1 MQPKY
6 TNKKLKWAFR
16 MLSMILAAWAGM
28 FCSLAVAP
36 GHDITIWMSDMEKVY
51 MPLLEKNM
59 YGLKSPFWW
68 LPYTNQYTVQGVI
81 VAMVFALILLLM
93 EATMQKNYISGKEFG
108 TSRYANPG
116 DVNKSLSDINTP
128 EDKIYREYTYKRKL
142 PFFWKKSKVPI
153 IINTMNR
160 PLTQNISMSLST
172 RRTDLNNN
180 ITVVGGSGAGKSF
193 RLARPILMS
202 MSGSYICTDP
212 KGELARSMGKY
223 LEDRGY
229 DVKVLNLL
237 NVHGMKKSIRYNP
250 LDYIRNDMDVVKL
263 ATNIMA
269 NTAVKD
275 AKLND
280 PFFDEAAG
288 TLLQA
293 LIYYTVEVHKDNHAK
308 KNFRTIMELL
318 AMADFE
324 IDPETMSKKESDLD
338 ILFSDLEE
346 KENRRM
352 MEERHQGKIP
362 SPMSNA
368 VIKYN
373 SIMRA
378 AADTVRSIVITL
390 DNRLSNLHIEEL
402 LDLLSED
409 EINIPDIGM
418 GKNLDGKTKI
428 ALFLVIPDN
437 DGSFNFVIGML
448 YTQIIQELYY
458 QADIICDGELPISVT
473 FLMDEFANVA
483 LPDDFD
489 KVLSTERS
497 RNMNSIIILQNMA
510 QIKAMYEKKWENIT
524 GNCDT
529 FIYLGGN
536 EQSTHEY
543 VSKMLGKGTFD
554 KRTFGETKGRQGSSS
569 RNYDVVGRELMLP
582 EEVRKMNKNKCL
594 VLIRGYDPV
603 IDFKIRTEKHPLFK
617 YINKVRYEFDRTL
630 HKRGGMYFASK
641 KCVEVIQREE
651 EVEGI
656 KKILEIDGDALL
668 ELPSE
673 AINAYADTGW
683 YEELTEDLIA
693 IQIEHTKKMEQELQK
708 DKPVTDDEISSMN
721 PADAGNFLLL
731 RTAGYTDRQIKALIK
746 VIKSGKSVEETMK
759 MFPETM
765 EAERIEQLS
774 DAVIGKK
781 ENGGIK
787 DEE

>member
-1 MQPKY
+1 
-6 TNKKLKWAFR
+6 
-16 MLSMILAAWAGM
+16 
-28 FCSLAVAP
+28 
-36 GHDITIWMSDMEKVY
+36 
-51 MPLLEKNM
+51 
-59 YGLKSPFWW
+59 
-68 LPYTNQYTVQGVI
+68 
-81 VAMVFALILLLM
+81 
-93 EATMQKNYISGKEFG
+93 
-108 TSRYANPG
+108 
-116 DVNKSLSDINTP
+116 
-128 EDKIYREYTYKRKL
+128 
-142 PFFWKKSKVPI
+142 
-153 IINTMNR
+153 MNR
-160 PLTQNISMSLST
+160 QLTQNIYMSMNT

-202 MSGSYICTDP
+202 MAGSYICTDP

-237 NVHGMKKSIRYNP
+237 NIHGMKKSVRYNP

-275 AKLND
+275 AKSND

-288 TLLQA
+288 KLLQA
-293 LIYYTVEVHKDNHAK
+293 LIYYTVEVHKNNPVK
-308 KNFRTIMELL
+308 KNFRTVMELL

-324 IDPETMSKKESDLD
+324 IDPDTMSKKESDLD
-338 ILFSDLEE
+338 IMFSDLEE

-352 MEERHQGKIP
+352 MEERRQGKIP
-362 SPMSNA
+362 KPMSNA

-373 SIMRA
+373 SIMRG

-390 DNRLSNLHIEEL
+390 DNRLSNMHIEEL

-418 GKNLDGKTKI
+418 GKNLDGKTKT

-437 DGSFNFVIGML
+437 DKSFNFIIGML

-489 KVLSTERS
+489 SVLSTERS

-582 EEVRKMNKNKCL
+582 EEVRKMNKRKCL

-617 YINKVRYEFDRTL
+617 YINNVRYEFDRL
-630 HKRGGMYFASK
+630 KHRKGGMYFASENCVKVK
-641 KCVEVIQREE
+641 KREE
-651 EVEGI
+651 EIEGT
-656 KKILEIDGDALL
+656 KKIIEIDGDALMQL
-668 ELPSE
+668 SSE
-673 AINAYADTGW
+673 SINAYTDSGW
-683 YEELTEDLIA
+683 YEELTEDLLE
-693 IQIEHTKKMEQELQK
+693 IQLEQTKQK
-708 DKPVTDDEISSMN
+708 EKEIQKNMPVTDEEISSMN
-721 PADAGNFLLL
+721 PADAGNFLML
-731 RTAGYTDRQIKALIK
+731 RSEGYTDRQIKALTKI
-746 VIKSGKSVEETMK
+746 IKSGKSLDETMK
-759 MFPETM
+759 MFPKGM

-774 DAVIGKK
+774 AAVIQK
-781 ENGGIK
+781 ENGGNK
-787 DEE
+787 NEE